1 VIEKAFK
8 GTKFTA
14 TVPEDRKGAFV
25 SLVVSAAQENSLE
38 AYSVSQFVPD
48 RRMLVVVDQRPLAG
62 AAASIWAGEEQ
73 AKKLDLAN
81 CAVVLMLRPTV
92 ILVMEEEVQPAKQ
105 E

>member
-1 VIEKAFK
+1 
-8 GTKFTA
+8 
-14 TVPEDRKGAFV
+14 
-25 SLVVSAAQENSLE
+25 
-38 AYSVSQFVPD
+38 
-48 RRMLVVVDQRPLAG
+48 MLVVVDQRPLAG